1 MTDRDQAELLVM
13 TICRLLG
20 KEVKP
25 SEVNE
30 AYEECLKEFDRYWKP
45 SH

>member
-1 MTDRDQAELLVM
+1 MTERDQAELLVM

-25 SEVNE
+25 SDVNDT
-30 AYEECLKEFDRYWKP
+30 YEECLKEFKDYRD
-45 SH
+45 SSL